1 MKLIFSEFD
10 QVFWILIIFSLITFF
25 SLYRV
30 YNSSKNLKPLL
41 LFRIVPISI
50 LLFLSLDPILTIIQ
64 SSNRDLNWSIYI
76 DKSLSM
82 TYHSNP
88 SSQSLESGI
97 NDIFARLGSKDIP
110 IKIYGFGSKIDTSWI
125 NGEKIF
131 TDASTNIGQVINHIK
146 QDYGVGPAGAV
157 IITDGQANQ
166 GMNIS
171 ISDLSNKIPIH
182 IIGIGNKVPLAD
194 IAILSI
200 NAPPV
205 IIKGENAEIEVLVT
219 SYGIVDQR
227 VNVTLY
233 SYGKLLG
240 SKILLLSG
248 EGSINKIRFMINP
261 EETGEI
267 EYNVQVNALPEEV
280 NILNNKQ
287 VLPIQVLKN
296 EYNIALITGAPN
308 FNTSIIKHMLNTNE
322 KFKVE
327 HYYLTKNGYSYPMKQ
342 FWDTKYD
349 LILFDNHPVN
359 QNAKEWKSFLR
370 IFAKKLLSQKTSF
383 GIFVGND
390 VDKKALS
397 SYLGLMDL
405 NIKEPLIQLGSE
417 HSWDFSKNWD
427 LYFPF
432 NNDDLVNKIQSN
444 YPPLHVDLEID
455 SLNSIVLANFL
466 ISNVRVPLIQLA
478 EKSPLRYM
486 VFSSPDLHQLFY
498 KTQNKDY
505 QDLTSEIFN
514 PLFSWL
520 IRTGNGQDF
529 YFRTGKNSYQQGEKV
544 TIIGKAVRETEIPE
558 EAYIHIYSQEKKI
571 NSKSVV
577 YDSKTGF
584 YKGQFWASKTGKLE
598 YDIELIYGDRSLIV
612 SEGSFQVQESQIE
625 LDHVFLNEGPLVQLS
640 EATDGSFHHWS
651 DRLSILN
658 KINRQSNNQ
667 KSYTRIIMHNNWWIF
682 FIIIFILTL
691 EWLYRRRIGMI

>member
-88 SSQSLESGI
+88 SSKSLESGI
-97 NDIFARLGSKDIP
+97 NDIIARLGSKDIP

-205 IIKGENAEIEVLVT
+205 IIKGENAEIEVFVT

-261 EETGEI
+261 EEMGEI

-296 EYNIALITGAPN
+296 EYSIALITGAPN

-359 QNAKEWKSFLR
+359 QNTNEWESFLR

-405 NIKEPLIQLGSE
+405 NINEPLIQLGSE

-529 YFRTGKNSYQQGEKV
+529 YFKTGKNSYQQGEKV
-544 TIIGKAVRETEIPE
+544 TIIGKAVIETEIPE

-571 NSKSVV
+571 NSKPVV

>member
-10 QVFWILIIFSLITFF
+10 QVFWILIIFTLITFF

-88 SSQSLESGI
+88 SSKSLESGI

-146 QDYGVGPAGAV
+146 QDYGVGSAGAV

-296 EYNIALITGAPN
+296 EYSIALITGAPN

-405 NIKEPLIQLGSE
+405 NINEPLIQLGSE

-571 NSKSVV
+571 NSKPVV

>member
-1 MKLIFSEFD
+1 LKLIFSEFD

-88 SSQSLESGI
+88 SSKSLESGI

-248 EGSINKIRFMINP
+248 EGSLNKIRFMINP

-296 EYNIALITGAPN
+296 EYSIALITGAPN

-359 QNAKEWKSFLR
+359 QNAKEWESFLR

-405 NIKEPLIQLGSE
+405 NINEPLIQLGSE

-571 NSKSVV
+571 NSKPVV

>member
-1 MKLIFSEFD
+1 LKLIFSEFD

-88 SSQSLESGI
+88 SSKSLESGI
-97 NDIFARLGSKDIP
+97 NDIFARLGSKNIP

-146 QDYGVGPAGAV
+146 QDYGVGSAGAV

-248 EGSINKIRFMINP
+248 EGSLNKIRFMINP

-296 EYNIALITGAPN
+296 EYSIALITGAPN

-405 NIKEPLIQLGSE
+405 NINEPLIQLGSE

-571 NSKSVV
+571 NSKPVV

>member
-10 QVFWILIIFSLITFF
+10 QVFWILIIFTLITFF

-88 SSQSLESGI
+88 SSKSLESGI

-182 IIGIGNKVPLAD
+182 IIGIGNKDPLVD

-296 EYNIALITGAPN
+296 EYSIALITGAPN

-359 QNAKEWKSFLR
+359 QNAKEWESFLR

-405 NIKEPLIQLGSE
+405 NINEPLIQLGSE

-571 NSKSVV
+571 NSKPVV

>member
-88 SSQSLESGI
+88 SSKSLESGI
-97 NDIFARLGSKDIP
+97 NDIIARLGSKDIP

-182 IIGIGNKVPLAD
+182 IIGIGNKDPLVD

-296 EYNIALITGAPN
+296 EYSIALITGAPN

-383 GIFVGND
+383 GIFLGND

-405 NIKEPLIQLGSE
+405 NINEPLIQLGSE

-544 TIIGKAVRETEIPE
+544 TIIGKAVIETEIPE

-571 NSKSVV
+571 NSKPVV

>member
-88 SSQSLESGI
+88 SSKSLESGI
-97 NDIFARLGSKDIP
+97 NDIIARLGSKDIP

-182 IIGIGNKVPLAD
+182 IIGIGNKDPLVD

-296 EYNIALITGAPN
+296 EYSIALITGAPN

-383 GIFVGND
+383 GIFLGND

-405 NIKEPLIQLGSE
+405 NINEPLIQLGSE

-571 NSKSVV
+571 NSKPVV

>member
-1 MKLIFSEFD
+1 
-10 QVFWILIIFSLITFF
+10 
-25 SLYRV
+25 
-30 YNSSKNLKPLL
+30 
-41 LFRIVPISI
+41 
-50 LLFLSLDPILTIIQ
+50 
-64 SSNRDLNWSIYI
+64 
-76 DKSLSM
+76 M

-88 SSQSLESGI
+88 SSKSLESGI
-97 NDIFARLGSKDIP
+97 NDIIARLGSKDIP

-182 IIGIGNKVPLAD
+182 IIGIGNKDPLVD

-296 EYNIALITGAPN
+296 EYSIALITGAPN

-383 GIFVGND
+383 GIFLGND

-405 NIKEPLIQLGSE
+405 NINEPLIQLGSE

-571 NSKSVV
+571 NSKPVV

>member
-1 MKLIFSEFD
+1 
-10 QVFWILIIFSLITFF
+10 
-25 SLYRV
+25 
-30 YNSSKNLKPLL
+30 
-41 LFRIVPISI
+41 
-50 LLFLSLDPILTIIQ
+50 
-64 SSNRDLNWSIYI
+64 
-76 DKSLSM
+76 M

-88 SSQSLESGI
+88 SSKSLESGI
-97 NDIFARLGSKDIP
+97 NDIFARLGSKNIP

-182 IIGIGNKVPLAD
+182 IIGIGNKDPLVD

-248 EGSINKIRFMINP
+248 EGSLNKIRFMINP

-296 EYNIALITGAPN
+296 EYSIALITGAPN

-359 QNAKEWKSFLR
+359 QNAKEWESFLR

-383 GIFVGND
+383 GIFLGND

-405 NIKEPLIQLGSE
+405 NINEPLIQLGSE

-571 NSKSVV
+571 NSKPVV

>member
-88 SSQSLESGI
+88 SSKSLESGI
-97 NDIFARLGSKDIP
+97 NDIIARLGSKDIP

-146 QDYGVGPAGAV
+146 QDYGVGSAGAV

-296 EYNIALITGAPN
+296 EYSIALITGAPN

-405 NIKEPLIQLGSE
+405 NINEPLIQLGSE

-571 NSKSVV
+571 NSKPVV

>member
-10 QVFWILIIFSLITFF
+10 QVFWILIIFTLITFF

-88 SSQSLESGI
+88 SSKSLESGI
-97 NDIFARLGSKDIP
+97 NDIFARLGSKNIP

-146 QDYGVGPAGAV
+146 QDYGVGSAGAV

-296 EYNIALITGAPN
+296 EYSIALITGAPN

-405 NIKEPLIQLGSE
+405 NINEPLIQLGSE

-544 TIIGKAVRETEIPE
+544 TIIGKAVIETEIPE
-558 EAYIHIYSQEKKI
+558 EAYIHIYSQEKNI
-571 NSKSVV
+571 NSKPVV

>member
-1 MKLIFSEFD
+1 LKLIFSEFD

-88 SSQSLESGI
+88 SSKSLESGI
-97 NDIFARLGSKDIP
+97 NDIFARLGSKNIP

-182 IIGIGNKVPLAD
+182 IIGIGNKDPLVD

-205 IIKGENAEIEVLVT
+205 IIKGENAEIEVFVT

-248 EGSINKIRFMINP
+248 EGSLNKIRFMINP

-296 EYNIALITGAPN
+296 EYSIALITGAPN

-405 NIKEPLIQLGSE
+405 NINEPLIQLGSE

-544 TIIGKAVRETEIPE
+544 TIIGKAVIETEIPE

-571 NSKSVV
+571 NSKPVV

>member
-10 QVFWILIIFSLITFF
+10 QVFWILIIFTLITFF

-88 SSQSLESGI
+88 SSKSLESGI
-97 NDIFARLGSKDIP
+97 NDIFARLGSKNIP

-182 IIGIGNKVPLAD
+182 IIGIGNKDPLVD

-205 IIKGENAEIEVLVT
+205 IIKGENAEIEVFVT

-248 EGSINKIRFMINP
+248 EGSLNKIRFMINP

-267 EYNVQVNALPEEV
+267 EYNVQVNALAEEV

-296 EYNIALITGAPN
+296 EYSIALITGAPN

-405 NIKEPLIQLGSE
+405 NINEPLIQLGSE

-544 TIIGKAVRETEIPE
+544 TIIGKAVIETEIPE

-571 NSKSVV
+571 NSKPVV